1 MMKSVEPIEEYLDL
15 VDEHDNVVGNKK
27 RSEIYAENLSNYR
40 VINAF
45 LVNSKGELWISRRT
59 SNKKFYPLC
68 LDVSIGGHVESGESY
83 ESALKREACEE
94 LNINIDKLSYR
105 CLGLLK
111 PKKDNVSSF
120 MKVYEIKMDITP
132 NYNREDFSEYFY
144 FTPIEL
150 YNRILDG
157 EGAKS
162 DLPKLVKYF
171 YLD

>member
-1 MMKSVEPIEEYLDL
+1 MKLVDSTEEYLDL
-15 VDEHDNVVGNKK
+15 VDEHDNVVGNIK

-45 LVNSKGELWISRRT
+45 LVNSKGELWIPRRT

-83 ESALKREACEE
+83 EGALKREACEE

-105 CLGLLK
+105 CLGFLK

-120 MKVYEIKMDITP
+120 MKVYEIKMDTIP
-132 NYNREDFSEYFY
+132 HYNRDDFSEYFF
-144 FTPIEL
+144 FTPREL
-150 YNRILDG
+150 YNRILEG
-157 EGAKS
+157 ESAKS
-162 DLPKLVKYF
+162 DLSKLVKYF
-171 YLD
+171 YLR